1 MKIGIIITV
10 RMDSKRLPGK
20 VLKKIKGKEISKYIY
35 ERLEMTNVDK
45 DNIIFATSNE
55 KKDDEIA
62 KFCYKNSYICFRGS
76 KNNVAL
82 RLLNCAKYYDF
93 DAFIRI
99 NGDNVFTD
107 KDVINEM
114 INIFKNNKYDIVTNI
129 PNRTFPYGTSV
140 EIIRTKFYDTI
151 YKNITDFSD
160 REHVTMYIYR
170 NIDRYNVYSYQS
182 NNKNYKDVKLALDT
196 EKDFKIISKI
206 IKSFKDDHR
215 KYKIDDIVDLYYLI
229 TEIV

>member
-1 MKIGIIITV
+1 
-10 RMDSKRLPGK
+10 MDSKRLPGK

-62 KFCYKNSYICFRGS
+62 KFCYKNSYRCFRGS

-151 YKNITDFSD
+151 YKNI
-160 REHVTMYIYR
+160 
-170 NIDRYNVYSYQS
+170 
-182 NNKNYKDVKLALDT
+182 
-196 EKDFKIISKI
+196 
-206 IKSFKDDHR
+206 
-215 KYKIDDIVDLYYLI
+215 I
-229 TEIV
+229 TTAIMIF